1 MNEHHPPS
9 QREPSA
15 SRLDIESKHGKASIR
30 RITERARWGMRSVQ
44 RIGLDQEDLINSTLR
59 TALRREGT
67 PEEAPAPEEDIWA
80 WFEKL
85 FWKKRDQYKGMQR
98 TQKHGWKLE
107 TDAFT
112 SAEAGIEELTHNG
125 RQSSDELSANVETYV
140 RWALS
145 EIRSDLLMPEQREIA
160 RLLVIGCKPKEI
172 ALEMSLPVDSV
183 RRKIRRLRRTLAPSD
198 DSGKTELLD

>member
-1 MNEHHPPS
+1 MEEKQPS
-9 QREPSA
+9 LGSRPTTT
-15 SRLDIESKHGKASIR
+15 RLDIESKAGKASLR
-30 RITERARWGMRSVQ
+30 RITDRARWGMRSVQ

-59 TALRREGT
+59 TALRREGI
-67 PEEAPAPEEDIWA
+67 PAEAPSPEEDIWA
-80 WFEKL
+80 WFEEL

-107 TDAFT
+107 TDTFT

-145 EIRSDLLMPEQREIA
+145 EIRSDLLTPEQREIA

-172 ALEMSLPVDSV
+172 ASEMSLPVDSV
-183 RRKIRRLRRTLAPSD
+183 RRKIRRLRRTLAAND
-198 DSGKTELLD
+198 ESGEPELLG